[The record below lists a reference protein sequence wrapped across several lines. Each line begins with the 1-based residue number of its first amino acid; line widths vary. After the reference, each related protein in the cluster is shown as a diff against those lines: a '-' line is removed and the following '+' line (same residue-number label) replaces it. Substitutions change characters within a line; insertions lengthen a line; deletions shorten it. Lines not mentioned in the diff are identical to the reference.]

1 MAQSFKQAFAAARKA
16 KGAGGTFSWNGKKW
30 NTDYEG
36 EKAGKAAP
44 KKETEAAAKKETKY
58 TGSLAGKGFT
68 PPAAKKPSDA
78 LRAAAAKKETKY
90 TGSLAGKGFTPPAAK
105 KPSDVNSKDLPKA
118 GGTTRGTKVVGGPQK
133 HPTSMVVD
141 KDSLANKAGP
151 AVRKAISDIGS
162 WASEVR
168 SRDIRETEKK
178 AAASQKRRLA
188 AASSTKAAKG
198 GSIKKLAK
206 GGRVGD
212 GCAKSGR
219 TKGRFV

>member
-44 KKETEAAAKKETKY
+44 KKETE
-58 TGSLAGKGFT
+58 
-68 PPAAKKPSDA
+68 
-78 LRAAAAKKETKY
+78 AAAKKETKY